1 MENSPLTLAFDYAR
15 AASAATQASDVDLAI
30 SQHTLAAKEFSKAA
44 NSTGSTEAMRTLH
57 LLECH
62 HQRLSQ
68 LMRPASE
75 NNLSSTEDQD
85 VQKAVIKRSTPS
97 TVVAELR
104 GTKSDLG
111 ARSLSPHRTSQ
122 TLQQSRRFPP
132 RNLSS
137 SIASNLA
144 TARGIRANYTS
155 QSLSPSISKNLTPA
169 SLEALSRRD
178 GRKSSVPT
186 ISEHPNLI
194 YSTSTVSSRKNQLK
208 SESLT
213 IAQNPRS
220 DEGFSR
226 FYSTFENIVSKLTA
240 PLAFAGLPLTIDE
253 SSFPGDSSNVKLP
266 KSTPLSRERAP
277 VDDLDLK
284 KYFSRAALSAST
296 RDEYGVNDSFYVVPV
311 TGHTV
316 SYAHILSFDQK
327 EKRRMAVS
335 RIPGNPDATTDLND
349 DEDFVD
355 ARETPM
361 PYTSSIQRDNSKEL
375 SSREKDNKIEELT
388 MENASLKTAI
398 DKLSK
403 RLHTFEI
410 SAQYNSM
417 ALAESMRMMR
427 DFSPARKEIDKG
439 TEIKIYQD
447 EKSLRERVREL
458 EETMRIRAREND
470 NLKKEKEKLMG
481 IVTRYRE
488 RWEKLKE
495 GAKSRRDGKDVGAVD
510 VKENITA

>member
-1 MENSPLTLAFDYAR
+1 MENSPLTLAYDYAR
-15 AASAATQASDVDLAI
+15 AASAATQASDMDLAI
-30 SQHTLAAKEFSKAA
+30 SQHTLAASEFSKAA
-44 NSTGSTEAMRTLH
+44 KTTISVEAVRTLH
-57 LLECH
+57 LLERY

-68 LMRPASE
+68 LIRPTSE
-75 NNLSSTEDQD
+75 SNTINSVDQENQKTVTKQSNNST
-85 VQKAVIKRSTPS
+85 AVAGLRSTKSGLAVRSSSP
-97 TVVAELR
+97 LR
-104 GTKSDLG
+104 THQALRQS
-111 ARSLSPHRTSQ
+111 HRP
-122 TLQQSRRFPP
+122 PP
-132 RNLSS
+132 RDLSS

-144 TARGIRANYTS
+144 TARGIRANYTK
-155 QSLSPSISKNLTPA
+155 QSLSPSTSKSQSSA
-169 SLEALSRRD
+169 SLDALSRRD

-186 ISEHPNLI
+186 ISEYPSSI
-194 YSTSTVSSRKNQLK
+194 YSTSTISSRKNEVN
-208 SESLT
+208 SET
-213 IAQNPRS
+213 IALVQNQSR
-220 DEGFSR
+220 DDGFSR

-240 PLAFAGLPLTIDE
+240 PLAFAGLPLSIDE
-253 SSFPGDSSNVKLP
+253 SSLTVDSSNVKLP
-266 KSTPLSRERAP
+266 GTRLSSKERSATEE
-277 VDDLDLK
+277 LDLT
-284 KYFSRAALSAST
+284 KYFSRAALRAST
-296 RDEYGVNDSFYVVPV
+296 REEYGVSDSFYVVPI

-335 RIPGNPDATTDLND
+335 RIPDNPDVFTDLND

-361 PYTSSIQRDNSKEL
+361 PLTASTQRETSKEL

-403 RLHTFEI
+403 RLHAFEI

-439 TEIKIYQD
+439 TESEIYRDDQ
-447 EKSLRERVREL
+447 SLRQRVRDL
-458 EETMRIRAREND
+458 EESLRVRHREND
-470 NLKKEKEKLMG
+470 HLKKDNEKLMG

-495 GAKSRRDGKDVGAVD
+495 GAKSRREGKDGGIV
-510 VKENITA
+510 ET

>member
-1 MENSPLTLAFDYAR
+1 MENSPLTLAYDYAR
-15 AASAATQASDVDLAI
+15 AASAATQASDMDLAI
-30 SQHTLAAKEFSKAA
+30 SQHTLAANEFSKAA
-44 NSTGSTEAMRTLH
+44 KCTISVEAIRTLH
-57 LLECH
+57 LLEHH

-68 LMRPASE
+68 LIRPTSE
-75 NNLSSTEDQD
+75 SSRSNSVDQET
-85 VQKAVIKRSTPS
+85 QKAVTKQSNTS
-97 TVVAELR
+97 TVVAGLR
-104 GTKSDLG
+104 TKSDL
-111 ARSLSPHRTSQ
+111 ATPLSPLRTPQALRQ
-122 TLQQSRRFPP
+122 TQRPPP
-132 RNLSS
+132 RDLSS

-144 TARGIRANYTS
+144 TARGIRANYTR
-155 QSLSPSISKNLTPA
+155 QSLSLSTSKNQSSA

-178 GRKSSVPT
+178 VRRSSVPT
-186 ISEHPNLI
+186 ISEYPNPI
-194 YSTSTVSSRKNQLK
+194 YSTSTISSRKNEGN
-208 SESLT
+208 SENTAL
-213 IAQNPRS
+213 AHNLGG

-253 SSFPGDSSNVKLP
+253 SSFPAESSNLKLP
-266 KSTPLSRERAP
+266 GNRLSSKERAST
-277 VDDLDLK
+277 DELDLT
-284 KYFSRAALSAST
+284 KYFSRTALRAST
-296 RDEYGVNDSFYVVPV
+296 RDEYGVNDSFYVVPI

-335 RIPGNPDATTDLND
+335 RIPDNPDAITDLND

-355 ARETPM
+355 ARETPI
-361 PYTSSIQRDNSKEL
+361 PLTTSIQRENSKEL
-375 SSREKDNKIEELT
+375 NSREKDNKIEELT

-398 DKLSK
+398 DKLSR

-427 DFSPARKEIDKG
+427 DFSPARKEKDKE
-439 TEIKIYQD
+439 TESEIYRD
-447 EKSLRERVREL
+447 DKSLRHRVREL
-458 EETMRIRAREND
+458 EENLRVRLREND
-470 NLKKEKEKLMG
+470 HLKKDNEKLMG

-495 GAKSRRDGKDVGAVD
+495 GAKSRREGKEGSTI
-510 VKENITA
+510 ET